1 MASHMSELIKIIKIQ
16 FDHLEQL
23 KLVLENELHLIS
35 SRDPESLINL
45 LKEKENLLNLV
56 QAQDELISSE
66 YQKIS
71 DSDKN
76 KAEIQ
81 GLFTQIKDLVSQ
93 CQYRTKINQTAVEQG
108 QLRLEHLRNL
118 LLESRAKESITY
130 DKSGR
135 TQGSNPSKGV
145 SA

>member
-1 MASHMSELIKIIKIQ
+1 MSELIKAIEIQ
-16 FDHLEQL
+16 FNNLEQL

-35 SRDPESLINL
+35 TRDPELLINL
-45 LKEKENLLNLV
+45 LKKKENLLSFV
-56 QAQDELISSE
+56 QTQDELINTE
-66 YQKIS
+66 YQKTS
-71 DSDKN
+71 EPDKV
-76 KAEIQ
+76 EVQ
-81 GLFTQIKDLVSQ
+81 SLFTQIKDLVSE

-135 TQGSNPSKGV
+135 TQGSKPSKGI